1 MEPFTTVELCTG
13 RVGATPPNAI
23 ERYPRVDASGADLD
37 GLRRGLRRGHATL
50 HRHSRSS
57 RSLFQDG
64 LTNPTSERFL
74 AS

>member
-23 ERYPRVDASGADLD
+23 EGYPVEASGADLY

-64 LTNPTSERFL
+64 LTYPTSERFL